1 MNFSIFVGSGI
12 GPAIIAPVLS
22 AVSMISFVVSSITLW
37 SNDLILI
44 LIFCFVAIVVSLL
57 SCL

>member
-12 GPAIIAPVLS
+12 GPAMIAPVLS

-44 LIFCFVAIVVSLL
+44 LIFCFVAMFLVVV
-57 SCL
+57 